1 MIGPTSIYNSVPT
14 LSPEEAADMIC
25 DAIIRRPKRIA
36 TGLGITAQV
45 LNAIM
50 PKVVEITM
58 NTVFRTFPDSSAAKG
73 EGDAASP
80 EVSTE
85 QMALAAVLKGIHV

>member
-1 MIGPTSIYNSVPT
+1 M
-14 LSPEEAADMIC
+14 
-25 DAIIRRPKRIA
+25 
-36 TGLGITAQV
+36 QV

-50 PKVVEITM
+50 PKAVEIIM

-73 EGDAASP
+73 DGDENKA
-80 EVSTE
+80 EVSSE